1 MTMGLVRERLYFTWD
16 EWSRLPWWQAHA
28 YMEYLR
34 RTADQAAGHAP
45 AEPATPAPAPAPEPE
60 PVERDERVDRALAQV
75 HDLIPPEPAGYDPA
89 DDPTPP
95 APIQPLHLDD
105 TPAPA
110 RPQRG
115 RERPGWL
122 PRLPITR
129 VDGFGDDASAS

>member
-16 EWSRLPWWQAHA
+16 EWAALPWWQAHA

-45 AEPATPAPAPAPEPE
+45 ADTPAVPDPAPEPE
-60 PVERDERVDRALAQV
+60 HDERVERALAQV
-75 HDLIPPEPAGYDPA
+75 HDLIPPEPGGYDPA

-95 APIQPLHLDD
+95 APIQPLRLDD
-105 TPAPA
+105 GAPA
-110 RPQRG
+110 GPSRARERE
-115 RERPGWL
+115 RERPGWM

-129 VDGFGDDASAS
+129 VPGFGDDASAS